1 MPRVD
6 YPLDRY
12 GFQFSNRFRN
22 VIADLPGGRKIEL
35 NGRCGGMS
43 FASLDH
49 FYAGRP
55 APSVRPADLPAGTGV
70 PPDGSPLADY
80 IMRRHYHSLAI
91 PAMINVFLWTVL
103 PDRSTFFAKG
113 VHERT
118 INEELP
124 KLRQAIDQGRPV
136 ALILIHARDLANIGL
151 NHQVVAYG
159 YDVEAGGIKVY
170 LYDCNHPGEEST
182 LVSDGVT
189 PGFTETCPSGQCGE
203 QWRGFFVHPAYTP
216 APPSDNLSHLLPA
229 RAKTLAG
236 AAETSGSVGAVAKSF
251 DLQATPK
258 TRKRARAVP
267 LTVTFERVTFENP
280 HNPAAS
286 EEVALALAVNGK
298 TFRWPR
304 SGAKVAAHGRRYALK
319 KRVPVSVA
327 GDGALD
333 ISVALAGDAYAP
345 LAEEGEPVGRVTALY
360 GKADRWGR
368 GKHVVHSEGPAG
380 GFTVEYTIAGATT
393 GEANTRTRRARKA
406 SARESRG

>member
-6 YPLDRY
+6 YPPDRY
-12 GFQFSNRFRN
+12 GFRFANHFRN
-22 VIADLPGGRKIEL
+22 VIAELPGGRRIEL

-49 FYAGRP
+49 FFAGRP
-55 APSVRPADLPAGTGV
+55 APAVRPADLPADTGV
-70 PPDGSPLADY
+70 PPDGSPLAAY

-91 PAMINVFLWTVL
+91 PAIFNVFLWTVL
-103 PDRSTFFAKG
+103 PDRSTFFARG

-118 INEELP
+118 MNEELP

-136 ALILIHARDLANIGL
+136 PLILICARDLAHIGL

-159 YDVEAGGIKVY
+159 YDMEAGGGVRIY

-189 PGFTETCPSGQCGE
+189 PGFIETCPSGQCGE

-216 APPSDNLSHLLPA
+216 APPPDNLSHLLPA
-229 RAKTLAG
+229 RAQAAAG
-236 AAETSGSVGAVAKSF
+236 VAQASDAADAVPKSF
-251 DLQATPK
+251 NAQATPK
-258 TRKRARAVP
+258 ARTRAVP
-267 LTVTFERVTFENP
+267 LIVTFERVVFDNP
-280 HNPAAS
+280 LDPAAS
-286 EEVALALAVNGK
+286 EAVALTLAVNGQAV
-298 TFRWPR
+298 RWPR
-304 SGAKVAAHGRRYALK
+304 AGAKVAAHGRRYTLNR
-319 KRVPVSVA
+319 RVPVSVP

-333 ISVALAGDAYAP
+333 ISVALAGDPYAA

-380 GFTVEYTIAGATT
+380 GFTVEYTIAGA
-393 GEANTRTRRARKA
+393 R
-406 SARESRG
+406 SAAAKETHG